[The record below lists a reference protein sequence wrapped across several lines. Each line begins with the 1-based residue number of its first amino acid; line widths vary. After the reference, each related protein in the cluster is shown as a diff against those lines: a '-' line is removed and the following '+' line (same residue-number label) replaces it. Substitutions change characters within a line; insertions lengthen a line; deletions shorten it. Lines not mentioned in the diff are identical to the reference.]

1 MDLGEALIARLLAL
15 SVAMRRAG
23 IPVTQSETLD
33 AVRALGRVDLARREE
48 VREALAAVSLTA
60 GHQRAPF
67 DALFDLFLPAR
78 PSGTPELE
86 GALAG
91 ADGDRDAD
99 ADADADAQ
107 HGGTDDPLD
116 DPEAF
121 VEELIRR
128 LLEGDER
135 ELQRLAREAVD
146 RFGRIPGQAA
156 GGGGWFRYR
165 VMRVVDPGRILA
177 ELLRRSTEDG
187 DGASALEARLE
198 RDELEARLARLGQE
212 IDAEVRRRASADRD
226 PTSIARSSV
235 PAALEDLDLLHLSP
249 GQQAEL
255 RVRIRP
261 LAHRLAARAAV
272 RRRRGHDGRL
282 DMRRTVRASLSTGGV
297 PFQPVLRPRRPHRP
311 ELFVLCDVSGSVAT
325 FARFTLMLVHTMQE
339 QFSGVRS
346 FAFVDALDEVT
357 GLFDREDV
365 DVAVG
370 RLLQEAAVVR
380 SDGHSDYGRALTTF
394 VERHGA
400 EVTAR
405 STVVILGDA
414 RTNYRPPATWAV
426 EHLQRRAK
434 QVWWLNPEP
443 RRAWDTGDSVA
454 SSYARFVEEM
464 VEVRNLRQLATFVSR
479 VA

>member
-1 MDLGEALIARLLAL
+1 VDLGEALIDRLLGL
-15 SVAMRRAG
+15 SLAMRRAG
-23 IPVTQSETLD
+23 IPVTQSESLD
-33 AVRALGRVDLARREE
+33 AVQALGRIDLGRREE

-60 GHQRAPF
+60 GHQRDTF
-67 DALFDLFLPAR
+67 DGLFDLFLPVR
-78 PSGTPELE
+78 PSGALDLELP
-86 GALAG
+86 GAPAVNEESTG
-91 ADGDRDAD
+91 SEADGESEPL
-99 ADADADAQ
+99 
-107 HGGTDDPLD
+107 GDDPMD
-116 DPEAF
+116 DPELF

-165 VMRVVDPGRILA
+165 VMRVVDPTRILA
-177 ELLRRSTEDG
+177 ELLRRSEEDG
-187 DGASALEARLE
+187 GANASPLEQRLAQ
-198 RDELEARLARLGQE
+198 DELEARLARLQQE
-212 IDAEVRRRASADRD
+212 IDAEVRRRAAADRD
-226 PTSIARSSV
+226 PSTIARSSV
-235 PAALEDLDLLHLSP
+235 PTALEELDLLHLSP
-249 GQQAEL
+249 RQQEEL
-255 RVRIRP
+255 RARIRP

-297 PFQPVLRPRRPHRP
+297 PFAPVLLPRRPHRP

-357 GLFDREDV
+357 RLFEGEDV
-365 DVAVG
+365 EVAVG
-370 RLLQEAAVVR
+370 RLMQEAAVVW
-380 SDGHSDYGRALTTF
+380 SDGHSDYGRSLATF

-400 EVTAR
+400 EVTSR

-414 RTNYRPPATWAV
+414 RTNYRPPGTWAV
-426 EHLQRRAK
+426 EQLQRRARR
-434 QVWWLNPEP
+434 VWWLNPEP
-443 RRAWDTGDSVA
+443 RSAWDTGDSVA
-454 SSYARFVEEM
+454 ISYARFVEEM
-464 VEVRNLRQLATFVSR
+464 VEVRTLRQLATFVGR